1 MTATDSGTRLQAAL
15 EEVTTLLER
24 HRVLET
30 WTRNQAVGRQR
41 EIVGSPAAATS

>member
-24 HRVLET
+24 FTCARRVL
-30 WTRNQAVGRQR
+30 
-41 EIVGSPAAATS
+41 